1 MSINIG
7 PPAVEELRPRITVI
21 GVGGAGGNAIANMIQ
36 AGIEG
41 VDFVV
46 ANTDAQALNNSI
58 AENRIQLGPDITQG
72 LGAGSRPEV
81 GRAAAEETMAEI
93 ERALDGV
100 HMCFI
105 AAGMGGGTGTGAAPV
120 VAKLAREKGV
130 LTVGVVTK
138 PFLFEG
144 TRRMRSAEAGI
155 EELQRHVDT
164 LIVIPNQNLF
174 LVAKAE
180 TTFKE
185 AFQLADE
192 VLQQGVRSI
201 TDLMVMPGL
210 INLDFADVRSVMAE
224 MGKAMM
230 GTGEGSGENRALE
243 AAEKAIANPLLD
255 GVSMQ
260 GAKGVIISIIGGE
273 DMKLLEVDEAANHIR
288 ELVDPNANIIWGSAF
303 NPDLQGKIR
312 VSVVATGIEQS
323 AEQAEEASRPFS
335 LGGSRGPAR
344 PPVAAPVSQP
354 LFEREAPAP
363 APVASQPEPEPEPA
377 PVAQSEPEPEPAPA
391 PAKFYDDDEDD
402 WGLDP
407 TGEEAASDEPLELE
421 QEAGGGNGDELLLDA
436 SRLASDD
443 EPAGE
448 DDGQPRRRRGLLARG
463 DAIGDAGGSGGD
475 FAAGGGAVEPAA
487 SGEPAPR
494 APRLGGGGGASGG
507 GATLFERMANLS
519 RGGRSAKDDDEDEDD
534 HDSGPS
540 ISIPRFLGRQNNQ
553 QSSPFRRGSGEPPMI
568 LRNGLCLRLWND
580 REAGLTVTMARPG
593 DQRVGRR
600 ITQLLAG
607 AALALAGPAL
617 QAQTAGVATV
627 SQPVVQAIPGGQ
639 SGRLNGALSR
649 LARNSQDVAALIDAG
664 QASLDLGDVQ
674 AAIGFYQRAGAIAPG
689 NGDVKAGL
697 ATAFLQAED
706 PLNAI
711 PLFDEAA
718 KSGALGP
725 QRQADRGLAYDL
737 VGDNV
742 SAQQYYREALAAGP
756 DDETTRRLA
765 LSQAIS
771 GDKRGMETTLAP
783 LLQKQDK
790 SSWRTRAFA
799 LAIIGQTE
807 EAEAIARSTLPADM
821 AGAIAAYLRFMPR
834 LTAAQQAA
842 AANLGRFP
850 RAADIGIDDPR
861 FAQYARPR
869 TVLATASRSL
879 TPAGPP
885 LGAKPRDDRQSRRA
899 REQAAKTA
907 AKSETRPVQVA
918 AAAPPEPRP
927 GREAVATPLSPAT
940 SAAPAM
946 PTPARPSSS
955 PVQVAAAA
963 PPVQPA
969 AAKPASAPSPAPGFG
984 SLDDAGSKNVSS
996 FDLRQV
1002 QTPPAQPPA
1011 TVQASQPAET
1021 QAAPPCAGKRCGC
1034 DTATASSASEGSCAC
1049 PDETRSQRHA
1059 ATCAASAPA

>member
-323 AEQAEEASRPFS
+323 AEQTEEASRPFS

-443 EPAGE
+443 EPAGD

-463 DAIGDAGGSGGD
+463 DETGGAGGSDGD
-475 FAAGGGAVEPAA
+475 FAAGSGAAEPAA

-519 RGGRSAKDDDEDEDD
+519 RGGRSAKDDDEDEDA

-553 QSSPFRRGSGEPPMI
+553 
-568 LRNGLCLRLWND
+568 
-580 REAGLTVTMARPG
+580 
-593 DQRVGRR
+593 
-600 ITQLLAG
+600 
-607 AALALAGPAL
+607 
-617 QAQTAGVATV
+617 
-627 SQPVVQAIPGGQ
+627 
-639 SGRLNGALSR
+639 
-649 LARNSQDVAALIDAG
+649 
-664 QASLDLGDVQ
+664 
-674 AAIGFYQRAGAIAPG
+674 
-689 NGDVKAGL
+689 
-697 ATAFLQAED
+697 
-706 PLNAI
+706 
-711 PLFDEAA
+711 
-718 KSGALGP
+718 
-725 QRQADRGLAYDL
+725 
-737 VGDNV
+737 
-742 SAQQYYREALAAGP
+742 
-756 DDETTRRLA
+756 
-765 LSQAIS
+765 
-771 GDKRGMETTLAP
+771 
-783 LLQKQDK
+783 
-790 SSWRTRAFA
+790 
-799 LAIIGQTE
+799 
-807 EAEAIARSTLPADM
+807 
-821 AGAIAAYLRFMPR
+821 
-834 LTAAQQAA
+834 
-842 AANLGRFP
+842 
-850 RAADIGIDDPR
+850 
-861 FAQYARPR
+861 
-869 TVLATASRSL
+869 
-879 TPAGPP
+879 
-885 LGAKPRDDRQSRRA
+885 
-899 REQAAKTA
+899 
-907 AKSETRPVQVA
+907 
-918 AAAPPEPRP
+918 
-927 GREAVATPLSPAT
+927 
-940 SAAPAM
+940 
-946 PTPARPSSS
+946 
-955 PVQVAAAA
+955 
-963 PPVQPA
+963 
-969 AAKPASAPSPAPGFG
+969 
-984 SLDDAGSKNVSS
+984 
-996 FDLRQV
+996 
-1002 QTPPAQPPA
+1002 
-1011 TVQASQPAET
+1011 
-1021 QAAPPCAGKRCGC
+1021 
-1034 DTATASSASEGSCAC
+1034 
-1049 PDETRSQRHA
+1049 
-1059 ATCAASAPA
+1059 